1 MMILEPTMAN
11 PIPGLIWLK
20 NFQFN
25 IFVCLCFCFILIKIE
40 IQLADSP
47 VADSFDCPLTSLCRK
62 HCQEN
67 GFKDGV
73 CQGLLNKD
81 CRCIGWF
88 FSFWDKN

>member
-11 PIPGLIWLK
+11 PIP
-20 NFQFN
+20 
-25 IFVCLCFCFILIKIE
+25 E

-81 CRCIGWF
+81 CRCIGHYF
-88 FSFWDKN
+88 YSI